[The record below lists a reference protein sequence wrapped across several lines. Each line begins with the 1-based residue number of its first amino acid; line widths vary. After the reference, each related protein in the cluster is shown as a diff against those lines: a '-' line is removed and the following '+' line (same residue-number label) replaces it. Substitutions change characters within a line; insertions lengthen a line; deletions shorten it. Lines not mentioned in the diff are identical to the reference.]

1 MRNLIIAVVVLS
13 ACSAPKVEYSAEELK
28 NIKELDSMQKKLDSI
43 EHAKESIFVCHY
55 FFQF

>member
-1 MRNLIIAVVVLS
+1 MRKFIIAVVVLS

-43 EHAKESIFVCHY
+43 EHAKESIY
-55 FFQF
+55 GKWR

>member
-13 ACSAPKVEYSAEELK
+13 ACSTPKVEYSAEELK

-43 EHAKESIFVCHY
+43 EHAKDSIY
-55 FFQF
+55 GK